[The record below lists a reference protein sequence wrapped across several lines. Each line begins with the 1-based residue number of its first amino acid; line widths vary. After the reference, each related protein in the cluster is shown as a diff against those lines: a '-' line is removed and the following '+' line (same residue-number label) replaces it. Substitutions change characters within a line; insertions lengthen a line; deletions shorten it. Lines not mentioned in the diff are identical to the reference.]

1 MHVSSYGYM
10 DDDELVLAALVG
22 DLYAFDELV
31 LRYRPAM
38 DIVAEQIVGAAVG
51 AEDVVQDALLLAYK
65 ALYRSIQP
73 NANAVERTR
82 CTVGPFF
89 HPAGR

>member
-10 DDDELVLAALVG
+10 DGDELVLAALVG

-38 DIVAEQIVGAAVG
+38 DIVAEQIVGAAMG

-65 ALYRSIQP
+65 ALHRSI
-73 NANAVERTR
+73 
-82 CTVGPFF
+82 
-89 HPAGR
+89 

>member
-1 MHVSSYGYM
+1 M
-10 DDDELVLAALVG
+10 DGDELVLAALVG

-31 LRYRPAM
+31 LRYRPGM

-73 NANAVERTR
+73 HANAVERTR